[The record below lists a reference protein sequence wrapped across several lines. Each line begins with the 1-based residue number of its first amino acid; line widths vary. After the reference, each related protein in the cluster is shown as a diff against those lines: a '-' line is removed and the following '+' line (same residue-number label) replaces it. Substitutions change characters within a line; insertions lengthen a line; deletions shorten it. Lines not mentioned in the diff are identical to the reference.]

1 MLRSRGGAQKRICG
15 PSSAVDATMGEH
27 APLFVMH
34 LLCDVIG
41 ADVGYA
47 SPGQHQAI
55 LDESYGKHQSHWN
68 GWVASS

>member
-1 MLRSRGGAQKRICG
+1 
-15 PSSAVDATMGEH
+15 MGEH